1 MGIFDGA
8 LRDMFGTSTARSA
21 SNSYINDFSSFFAG
35 SSNTAKVSK
44 SGFKN
49 SLKLSAV
56 YDAVNQISNDVA
68 KIPFGVYQKNDNT
81 RNRIAGHPID
91 FLISKE
97 PNFYMT
103 SFIRRKM
110 VVTSILLRGNSLEI
124 IKAST
129 NGIPT
134 EFEFVPW
141 EDVIDI
147 IKKDGDLI
155 YKIKGHAKAYLSS
168 EVLHYKGFTHN
179 GIVGVGAITYAAQN
193 MNIAIEVQNF
203 SATNFESKGVRQGF
217 ISTDKV
223 LGGKEN
229 PDAKKA
235 IREGWRN
242 AMAERSADRV
252 VVLDEGMTFT
262 PIAITPQEA
271 QIVEMAKFGIEDI
284 ARWFNI
290 PLHKIKSMGNSTNN
304 NIEQQ
309 SLDYAVDCIHPY
321 VTNIEQED
329 GKKLFTKKEKEA
341 GFYIH
346 GNLNV
351 LLRADIKSKG
361 EYYSKMANSGIHSR
375 NEIRALEDM
384 NPGPELLNEFLTP
397 VNTFTEKQIENNL
410 KRIGDGN
417 AK

>member
-1 MGIFDGA
+1 M
-8 LRDMFGTSTARSA
+8 
-21 SNSYINDFSSFFAG
+21 SNQNEFFQVGEELFFSEVIETETENFRQYSPFEFFA
-35 SSNTAKVSK
+35 
-44 SGFKN
+44 
-49 SLKLSAV
+49 KLL
-56 YDAVNQISNDVA
+56 NDS
-68 KIPFGVYQKNDNT
+68 
-81 RNRIAGHPID
+81 R
-91 FLISKE
+91 
-97 PNFYMT
+97 
-103 SFIRRKM
+103 
-110 VVTSILLRGNSLEI
+110 
-124 IKAST
+124 
-129 NGIPT
+129 
-134 EFEFVPW
+134 
-141 EDVIDI
+141 
-147 IKKDGDLI
+147 
-155 YKIKGHAKAYLSS
+155 
-168 EVLHYKGFTHN
+168 
-179 GIVGVGAITYAAQN
+179 
-193 MNIAIEVQNF
+193 
-203 SATNFESKGVRQGF
+203 
-217 ISTDKV
+217 
-223 LGGKEN
+223 N
-229 PDAKKA
+229 PDVYWQAYEDGVSIGAKKA